1 MNQVQLIITH
11 RSLRYPY
18 VNSSIT
24 ANAFSWNTMIQ
35 RNGYGAASAKEK
47 VPVGENPKLNS
58 IRNSAAPIKKT
69 EENILAASYVGCFTW
84 PPKRYW
90 APKPPCI
97 KQISYSKFI
106 QPSTSSQSRDDRT
119 RCRGSTEH
127 HPDFWKNLIATLL
140 CIFAEL
146 GLTPRQEF
154 MHALSEAAKM
164 PTENM
169 NPSSKYHSLNQTL
182 KTWMSSVCLR
192 LSMKKCGISP
202 PPPLKHL
209 QLAEEIPLSEAHA
222 LMEEQTDTK
231 LPVQKYDIR
240 CPLQRKP
247 MPFVESPT
255 PLIISPSTTDPSIL
269 PFFT

>member
-18 VNSSIT
+18 ENSSIT

-35 RNGYGAASAKEK
+35 RNGYDAASAKEK

-169 NPSSKYHSLNQTL
+169 NASIKYHILNQTL
-182 KTWMSSVCLR
+182 VAYRSSTIVCR
-192 LSMKKCGISP
+192 WRNAEFSP
-202 PPPLKHL
+202 PPLLKHL
-209 QLAEEIPLSEAHA
+209 RLAEEILFEWSMRSNGKVDRCKTHLVRRKISDALCSE
-222 LMEEQTDTK
+222 T
-231 LPVQKYDIR
+231 R
-240 CPLQRKP
+240 CPLLR
-247 MPFVESPT
+247 T
-255 PLIISPSTTDPSIL
+255 ACPSL
-269 PFFT
+269 

>member
-1 MNQVQLIITH
+1 MKQTLKRHT
-11 RSLRYPY
+11 
-18 VNSSIT
+18 
-24 ANAFSWNTMIQ
+24 
-35 RNGYGAASAKEK
+35 
-47 VPVGENPKLNS
+47 
-58 IRNSAAPIKKT
+58 T

-182 KTWMSSVCLR
+182 KTWMSSACLR